1 MPKIIDYDARRREI
15 AAKAIPV
22 LVRDGIQEAN
32 LGKVADCCGV
42 GRTTLYQYFRNI
54 SELIEFT
61 LGEIFSRLDAEAAS
75 LRGDRSMDALSRL
88 LRFMQ
93 YLERVAIEDKGRMV
107 LVLDFL
113 LHPHREQSG
122 ISFDVQ
128 EHVRILRGELEL
140 ILADAVASGA
150 LRPMDTKS
158 MAFTLFAFIEAAT
171 VHGALYDN
179 ISLANTMRDINML
192 IDGLRTGPCPE
203 GQ

>member
-1 MPKIIDYDARRREI
+1 MPKIVDYDAKRQEI
-15 AAKAIPV
+15 AAQAVSV
-22 LVRDGIQEAN
+22 LVRDGIQESN
-32 LGKVADCCGV
+32 LGKVADCCGM

-54 SELIEFT
+54 NELIEFT
-61 LGEIFSRLDAEAAS
+61 LAETFGKLDAEAAS
-75 LRGDRSMDALSRL
+75 LREDGSMDALSRL

-93 YLERVAIEDKGRMV
+93 YLERAAIEDKGRMV

-113 LHPHREQSG
+113 LHPHREPSG

-140 ILADAVASGA
+140 ILADAVAAGA
-150 LRPMDTKS
+150 LRPMDTQS

-179 ISLANTMRDINML
+179 ISLDNTMRDINIL
-192 IDGLRTGPCPE
+192 IDGMRTEKRE
-203 GQ
+203 G